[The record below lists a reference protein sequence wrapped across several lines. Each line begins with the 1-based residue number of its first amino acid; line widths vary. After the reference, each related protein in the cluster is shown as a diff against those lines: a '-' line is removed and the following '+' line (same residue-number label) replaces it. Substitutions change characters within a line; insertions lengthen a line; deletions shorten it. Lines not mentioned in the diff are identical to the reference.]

1 MSKALLH
8 CKPFDRT
15 DREKA
20 ELIQFLKTFPFFETN
35 YRKFSEASTK
45 SSGKIGTYDNF
56 LIEILENLNLES
68 YKSCELIF
76 HEGDPAFKLYFICSG
91 ACLMYTPK
99 TEAEI
104 HAQREKFQSTKSKIL
119 QDRANQAKQFTIEEI
134 EPL

>member
-1 MSKALLH
+1 MSKAVLH
-8 CKPFDRT
+8 RKPIERS

-20 ELIQFLKTFPFFETN
+20 ELISFLKTFPFFETN

-45 SSGKIGTYDNF
+45 SPGKIGSYDNF
-56 LIEILENLNLES
+56 LMEILENLNLES

-76 HEGDPAFKLYFICSG
+76 HQGEPVFKLYFICSG

-104 HAQREKFQSTKSKIL
+104 HAQRQKFQSTKSEIL
-119 QDRANQAKQFTIEEI
+119 QDRANKAKQFTLSEV